1 MPQTKQC
8 LQRSVSQR
16 RPQHGR
22 VPDPG
27 VRRTAEGMEEF
38 LETCR
43 TEGRVEGTI
52 EWYRRGLKHLYDDLP
67 EDKTI
72 RHGTLERWRE
82 DLIRQGYAFGTIN
95 SFLSVSNSYLHFA
108 GHRECQLIGQ
118 MELKSSPQPELTR
131 AEYLRLLQTARAL
144 GKEKIYLLIKLFGS
158 TSLTVQELP
167 KVTVEAVETGR
178 VTVVFNRV
186 KSVVRIPEPL
196 QKELSDYARRNG
208 YLSGP
213 IFLTRSGAP
222 VNRTYVSAAIRSL
235 CADAQVPEEKGNPR
249 CLKRL
254 YRATLGG
261 IENNISLLVDQAM
274 NRLLEQE
281 QLSVGWEER

>member
-27 VRRTAEGMEEF
+27 VRLTAEGMEEF

-144 GKEKIYLLIKLFGS
+144 GKELSLIH
-158 TSLTVQELP
+158 
-167 KVTVEAVETGR
+167 
-178 VTVVFNRV
+178 
-186 KSVVRIPEPL
+186 I
-196 QKELSDYARRNG
+196 
-208 YLSGP
+208 
-213 IFLTRSGAP
+213 
-222 VNRTYVSAAIRSL
+222 
-235 CADAQVPEEKGNPR
+235 
-249 CLKRL
+249 
-254 YRATLGG
+254 
-261 IENNISLLVDQAM
+261 
-274 NRLLEQE
+274 
-281 QLSVGWEER
+281 